1 MRVHHLNCGS
11 MCPFTARL
19 INGEGGLFSP
29 GLLVCH
35 CLLIESESGLV
46 LVDTGIGL
54 VDMPPRHTLGR
65 HFEATVRPILDPEQT
80 AVRQVERLG
89 FRAGDVRHIVMT
101 HLDLDHA
108 GGLPDCPRA
117 KVHVL
122 DIEHQAAMK
131 RRSFEER
138 LRYVTAH
145 WAHDPEWAAH
155 AAGGDRWM
163 GFESVQALEGDGG
176 PEVLLVPLAGHT
188 RGHSGVAVRTDAG
201 WLLHCGDAYFYRGE
215 MDVEEPH
222 CTPGLRIFQ
231 QLVVTQRAARTT
243 NQKRLRELKRDHGK
257 EVSLFCSHD
266 HVELENLQAAN

>member
-1 MRVHHLNCGS
+1 MRVHHLNCGT

-19 INGEGGLFSP
+19 INGEGGLISP

-35 CLLIESESGLV
+35 CLLVESESGLV
-46 LVDTGIGL
+46 LVDTGVGL

-65 HFEATVRPILDPEQT
+65 RFEALVRPILDPEET

-89 FRAGDVRHIVMT
+89 FRADDVRHIVLT

-108 GGLPDCPRA
+108 GGLPDFPHA

-122 DIEHQAAMK
+122 DVEHQAAMK
-131 RRSFEER
+131 RKSFAER
-138 LRYVTAH
+138 QRYVTAH
-145 WAHDPEWAAH
+145 WAHDPEWAVHTAN
-155 AAGGDRWM
+155 GDRWM
-163 GFESVQALEGDGG
+163 GFDSVHALEGDGG

-188 RGHSGVAVRTDAG
+188 RGHCGVGVRTDDG

-215 MDVEEPH
+215 MGVDEPH

-231 QLVVTQRAARTT
+231 QLVVTQSPSQSQPEAAARA
-243 NQKRLRELKRDHGK
+243 
-257 EVSLFCSHD
+257 
-266 HVELENLQAAN
+266 QA

>member
-1 MRVHHLNCGS
+1 
-11 MCPFTARL
+11 
-19 INGEGGLFSP
+19 
-29 GLLVCH
+29 
-35 CLLIESESGLV
+35 
-46 LVDTGIGL
+46 
-54 VDMPPRHTLGR
+54 
-65 HFEATVRPILDPEQT
+65 
-80 AVRQVERLG
+80 
-89 FRAGDVRHIVMT
+89 
-101 HLDLDHA
+101 
-108 GGLPDCPRA
+108 
-117 KVHVL
+117 
-122 DIEHQAAMK
+122 MK